1 MSISIVERGADLS
14 EIKENLGVL
23 GDLVV
28 NLGGW
33 EG

>member
-1 MSISIVERGADLS
+1 MSISTVERGADLS
-14 EIKENLGVL
+14 ETTGNLGVL